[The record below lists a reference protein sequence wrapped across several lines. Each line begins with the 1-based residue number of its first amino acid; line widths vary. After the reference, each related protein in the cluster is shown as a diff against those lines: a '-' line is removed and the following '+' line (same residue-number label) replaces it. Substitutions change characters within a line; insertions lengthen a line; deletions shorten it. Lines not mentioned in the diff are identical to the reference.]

1 MKIIK
6 ENLVFHS
13 TPFPTQYELEIKCDC
28 GEEFYSCA
36 FQYWKNEEEKDGDRV
51 LDYKYCPYCGKKIE
65 EVK

>member
-13 TPFPTQYELEIKCDC
+13 TPQPTIYVVEIECDC
-28 GEEFYSCA
+28 GGIFESAEY
-36 FQYWKNEEEKDGDRV
+36 QYWKNEEEKDGGRV